1 MFKYYGSSYIFTAI
15 ALVLGYFLGGIPGV
29 TIVAILGVLE
39 TSLSFD
45 NAVVNASVLKNWD
58 EKWRRR
64 FLVWGLPIAVFGMRL
79 VFPLL
84 IVAITA
90 SLGPVEALK
99 LAVSQPERY
108 EQIMMS
114 VHHEVAAFGGIF
126 LLMVFLDFFLQEEK
140 AHHWIPFIEA
150 PLAKVGRLGAEVAVA
165 LIVLIIATAYIG
177 QAEKLAFLTAGVWGL
192 VTYLLAQA
200 VGTLAGGDEAGDE
213 MAGNI
218 IKQGV
223 GGFLYL
229 ELLDASFSFD
239 GVIAAFALTNNI
251 FIMMIGLAVGA
262 MFVRSMTLHLVDKG
276 TLSEYRYLEHGAF
289 WAIGILAGIMFLNAV
304 GIEVPEVVTGLLGA
318 AVIGVALWSSIR
330 ANKADKAQEAKMGTP
345 VIVDEHGAVLTDA
358 K

>member
-1 MFKYYGSSYIFTAI
+1 MFKYYGSSYIFSAI
-15 ALVLGYFLGGIPGV
+15 ALALGYMIGGWSGV
-29 TIVAILGVLE
+29 FIVAILGILE

-58 EKWRRR
+58 EVWRRR

-79 VFPLL
+79 VFPLA
-84 IVAITA
+84 IVAISA
-90 SLGPVEALK
+90 HVGPIEALQ
-99 LAVSQPERY
+99 LAINDPEQY
-108 EQIMMS
+108 ETILMS
-114 VHHEVAAFGGIF
+114 VKHEIGAFGGVF

-140 AHHWIPFIEA
+140 DHHWIPFIEQ
-150 PLAKVGRLGAEVAVA
+150 PLAKLGRLGVEAVIA
-165 LIVLIIATAYIG
+165 LGVVLLATSYID

-192 VTYLLAQA
+192 ITYILAQS
-200 VGTLAGGDEAGDE
+200 VGTLAGGDDLA
-213 MAGNI
+213 NNVV
-218 IKQGV
+218 KQGV
-223 GGFLYL
+223 GGFIYL

-289 WAIGILAGIMFLNAV
+289 WAIGILAAIMFLHTAEV
-304 GIEVPEVVTGLLGA
+304 HVPELVTGLLGA
-318 AVIGVALWSSIR
+318 TAIGLSLWSSVR
-330 ANKADKAQEAKMGTP
+330 ANRKEA
-345 VIVDEHGAVLTDA
+345 LA